1 MTVLGDVGTSVVNKY
16 TSLLG
21 DVDSQGA
28 YASVGLGGAEEN
40 SVPSTQFRC
49 EPKTKTC
56 MQMLTEPF
64 MYNCKA
70 TKISSVGESVNK
82 LWYILTME
90 YYPVL

>member
-1 MTVLGDVGTSVVNKY
+1 MEDADN
-16 TSLLG
+16 
-21 DVDSQGA
+21 
-28 YASVGLGGAEEN
+28 GGGSACTE
-40 SVPSTQFRC
+40 SGGVWSIAIPSSQFRC

-82 LWYILTME
+82 LWYIQTME

>member
-1 MTVLGDVGTSVVNKY
+1 MLGDVGTSVVNKY

-82 LWYILTME
+82 LWYIQTME